1 MRPTARD
8 ILQRIDWWLAASALA
23 LSGVGLLV
31 LYNLSWPEDS
41 RFLKQLAFT
50 GVGVAVL
57 FALQLAD
64 AHFWRNASVVLYGLA
79 VALLLGL
86 LLFGEPT
93 RGARGWIAVGAI
105 GFQPAEF
112 SKLAVILFLA
122 TTLERLRFDLARFSD
137 MLAVLVI
144 AGVPALLIA
153 LQPDMGNALI
163 LLATSSTMV
172 LYTGLDKKKL
182 AVLVLLAA
190 AVAGI
195 AWLLVLA
202 PYQKDRIRTF
212 LSPQSDPLGAGY
224 NVAQSVVAIGSG
236 GFFGRG
242 LGLGTQSQLD
252 FLPEQETDFIFAA
265 GAEEL
270 GFLGASLIL
279 GLYAVLLW
287 RLWRMHGRER
297 NLYSAF
303 LVLGALA
310 LFFFQATVNI
320 GMNMGLLPVTGVTL
334 PFVSYGGS
342 SLVVSFAALG
352 VALSSRSASS

>member
-8 ILQRIDWWLAASALA
+8 ALQRIDWWTSFAALA
-23 LSGVGLLV
+23 LSGAGLLV
-31 LYNLSWPEDS
+31 LYSLTWPEDS
-41 RFLKQLAFT
+41 RFLKQLVFA
-50 GVGVAVL
+50 GAGVAVL
-57 FALQLAD
+57 LALQLAD

-79 VALLLGL
+79 AALLLGL

-93 RGARGWIAVGAI
+93 RGARGWITVGAI
-105 GFQPAEF
+105 GFQPAEAA
-112 SKLAVILFLA
+112 KLAVILFLA
-122 TTLERLRFDLARFSD
+122 TTLERLRFDVARFSD
-137 MLAVLVI
+137 MLALLVI
-144 AGVPALLIA
+144 AGLPVLLIA
-153 LQPDMGNALI
+153 LQPDMGNAFVV
-163 LLATSSTMV
+163 LAASGTMV
-172 LYTGLDKKKL
+172 LATGLDKKKL
-182 AVLVLLAA
+182 AVLALLAA

-195 AWLLVLA
+195 AWFLVLA

-265 GAEEL
+265 AAEEL

-279 GLYAVLLW
+279 GLYLVLLW
-287 RLWRMHGRER
+287 RLFRMRGREP
-297 NLYSAF
+297 NHYAAF
-303 LVLGALA
+303 IALGALA

-334 PFVSYGGS
+334 PFISYGGS
-342 SLVVSFAALG
+342 SLVTSFAALG
-352 VALSSRSASS
+352 VVFSSRTASS